1 MSKPISDY
9 AIIGDTHSNALI
21 ARDGSIDW
29 LCWPRHDSPA
39 LFLRFLDDAKGGACS
54 LAWEGLTGTARR
66 YLPGTNIL
74 ETTFTTRTGRAR
86 LTDVMPVNPPAP
98 SPRRGRTARARAG

>member
-9 AIIGDTHSNALI
+9 AIVGDTHSCALI

-39 LFLRFLDDAKGGACS
+39 LFVKLLDDEKGGSCAVT
-54 LAWEGLTGTARR
+54 LAGLTGTHRR
-66 YLPGTNIL
+66 YRPDTNIL
-74 ETTFTTRTGRAR
+74 ET
-86 LTDVMPVNPPAP
+86 P
-98 SPRRGRTARARAG
+98 SRRGRAAPS